1 MPVWLGEII
10 VSSVF
15 IVLSVV
21 FFIIAGDFGRT
32 LNPLDVGPA
41 AFPRLMLALVGG
53 LCVIQIL
60 LSLRTR
66 KRFIKENKEAKK
78 LVIDN
83 KLIMICT
90 CAVMVIYGLLMPVVG
105 FYRTT
110 PVFIVLVMLLAGNRK
125 WLQIALVPAGFTLFV
140 YVVFFL
146 LLGIRLP

>member
-10 VSSVF
+10 VSIVL
-15 IVLSVV
+15 IVLSVILY
-21 FFIIAGDFGRT
+21 IIAGNFGRT

-41 AFPRLMLALVGG
+41 AFPRLALALTAGF
-53 LCVIQIL
+53 CVIQIF

-66 KRFIKENKEAKK
+66 KRFIQENKEAKK
-78 LVIDN
+78 LVIN
-83 KLIMICT
+83 SKLIMIFT
-90 CAVMVIYGLLMPVVG
+90 CAVMVIYALLMPIAG

-125 WLQIALVPAGFTLFV
+125 WLQIALVPAGFNLFV
-140 YVVFFL
+140 YAVFHL